1 MKNLGKAILFHQGAE
16 EYGSDKIFYLVCRL
30 LKSKHELTVVL
41 DSDGPLVK
49 KIKALGV
56 ENIIIMD
63 LAVLRRDKISLSKLF
78 SFTCDFFKAVTRV
91 RKLIKKTNPQL
102 LYVNTLAVV
111 SPLFA
116 CILIK
121 NSKVIHH
128 LHEIQTKPKY
138 LFRLLYSISG
148 ALSDKV
154 LCVSESVVKCYKD
167 MTLIGKDK
175 SSLLY
180 NGLPEQ
186 KPLDP
191 KIKESL
197 SKEIS
202 LAFGKTPDFLLAYVA
217 RLHTWK
223 GQSLFLDVI
232 QKLKDEYELDV
243 KVAFFGDCFSG
254 YEYLLP
260 ELKNKAQRLGI
271 ENNVHFFGFR
281 KDAQALFELSNISIM
296 GSIDPD
302 PLPTIVLESFQCK
315 TPVFAYAHG
324 GSTEMVVDN
333 ETGHLIDPLETDK
346 MAKKIAEYYRRNYE
360 LEQMGLNAFI
370 RYKDK
375 FSIEAFEKNLHTE
388 LEF

>member
-1 MKNLGKAILFHQGAE
+1 MFHQGAE
-16 EYGSDKIFYLVCRL
+16 EYGSDKIFYLVCKL
-30 LKSKHELTVVL
+30 LQNNYKVTVVL
-41 DSDGPLVK
+41 DSDGPLVE
-49 KIKALGV
+49 KIKNLGV
-56 ENIIIMD
+56 DDVIIMD
-63 LAVLRRDKISLSKLF
+63 LAVLRREKISLTKSLPF
-78 SFTCDFFKAVTRV
+78 IIDFFKSIVKI
-91 RKLIKKTNPQL
+91 RKLIKKTKPQF

-116 CILIK
+116 CVLLK

-138 LFRLLYSISG
+138 LFKVLYSISG

-167 MTLIGKDK
+167 MTLIGKGK

-186 KPLDP
+186 EPLDP

-232 QKLKDEYELDV
+232 QKLKNEYDLDV

-333 ETGHLIDPLETDK
+333 ETGHLVEPLETDK
-346 MAKKIAEYYRRNYE
+346 MAKKIAEYYHRNCE

-375 FSIEAFEKNLHTE
+375 FSIEAFEKNLHKE

>member
-1 MKNLGKAILFHQGAE
+1 
-16 EYGSDKIFYLVCRL
+16 
-30 LKSKHELTVVL
+30 
-41 DSDGPLVK
+41 
-49 KIKALGV
+49 
-56 ENIIIMD
+56 MD
-63 LAVLRRDKISLSKLF
+63 LAVLRRDKISVKKSF
-78 SFTCDFFKAVTRV
+78 SYFVNSFSAIMKIR
-91 RKLIKKTNPQL
+91 RLIKNIKPQYI
-102 LYVNTLAVV
+102 YVNTLAVIT
-111 SPLFA
+111 PLFA
-116 CILIK
+116 SIFIK

-128 LHEIQTKPKY
+128 LHEIQTQPKY

-148 ALSDKV
+148 SLSDKV

-167 MTLIGKDK
+167 MTYIGGHK

-180 NGLPEQ
+180 NGLPELE
-186 KPLDP
+186 PLDP
-191 KIKESL
+191 KINENL
-197 SKEIS
+197 ANEIS
-202 LAFGKTPDFLLAYVA
+202 TTFGKTPDFLLAYVA

-223 GQSLFLDVI
+223 GQSLFLDVV
-232 QKLKDEYELDV
+232 QKLKNEHQLDV
-243 KVAFFGDCFSG
+243 KVAFFGDCFTG

-260 ELKNKAQRLGI
+260 ELQNKARRLGI

-333 ETGHLIDPLETDK
+333 ETGHLIAPLETDE
-346 MAKKIAEYYRRNYE
+346 MAKKIAEYYQRDYE